1 MPRLSPIDDASAPL
15 RHRPWWTRSELP
27 MDPSRTRC
35 GRCRQPRAPQAHIE
49 MSKALDG
56 TLPGRLRERIAIAI
70 DEQNG

>member
-1 MPRLSPIDDASAPL
+1 
-15 RHRPWWTRSELP
+15 
-27 MDPSRTRC
+27 
-35 GRCRQPRAPQAHIE
+35 